1 MGGQSRK
8 LRDDAFA
15 YSISRDGSWVAF
27 ATNPG
32 RLGSREMWLMRP
44 DGVQARRLYE
54 AGENS
59 GYIGAE
65 WSPDGQR
72 LGYVRAHQAGNAI
85 ESRDLKGGPATI
97 ALPSGVWDWSW
108 SPDGRLIYSLGEPGP
123 AGDSCNF
130 WGLRID
136 TRTGKPLEEPKRLTN
151 WAGFCMDSPSATAE
165 GKRLAF
171 RKWSW
176 QGSVYVADLEAN
188 GSRVITPRRLTLSE
202 GRNYPGAWTADSKDV
217 IFGSHVDGQWGI
229 FKQPLDEETSE
240 PITTREDGDVAGGR
254 VSPDGAWVLYIALP
268 RDGSSPSIL
277 RQLMRVP
284 MRGGPPQFVLTAPL
298 YGGPSCAR
306 SPSTLCAIAE
316 RTPDL
321 KQLIFTA
328 FDPLR
333 GRGRELIRF
342 DTDATADLDR
352 YLLHYAWDLSPDGTR
367 IAILKYSDGRIHVLP
382 LSSKAPQ
389 EVVVKGWNSLQ
400 SVNWAAD
407 GNGFFVSS
415 ATKVGSALLRVDLQ
429 GNAHVLWEQ
438 KGNIAPWNG
447 PYAQWLG
454 GPSAPWAV
462 SSPDGRHLAIYSWT
476 LSANMWMM
484 ENF

>member
-1 MGGQSRK
+1 
-8 LRDDAFA
+8 
-15 YSISRDGSWVAF
+15 
-27 ATNPG
+27 
-32 RLGSREMWLMRP
+32 
-44 DGVQARRLYE
+44 
-54 AGENS
+54 
-59 GYIGAE
+59 
-65 WSPDGQR
+65 
-72 LGYVRAHQAGNAI
+72 
-85 ESRDLKGGPATI
+85 
-97 ALPSGVWDWSW
+97 
-108 SPDGRLIYSLGEPGP
+108 
-123 AGDSCNF
+123 
-130 WGLRID
+130 
-136 TRTGKPLEEPKRLTN
+136 
-151 WAGFCMDSPSATAE
+151 
-165 GKRLAF
+165 
-171 RKWSW
+171 
-176 QGSVYVADLEAN
+176 
-188 GSRVITPRRLTLSE
+188 
-202 GRNYPGAWTADSKDV
+202 
-217 IFGSHVDGQWGI
+217 
-229 FKQPLDEETSE
+229 
-240 PITTREDGDVAGGR
+240 
-254 VSPDGAWVLYIALP
+254 
-268 RDGSSPSIL
+268 
-277 RQLMRVP
+277 
-284 MRGGPPQFVLTAPL
+284 
-298 YGGPSCAR
+298 
-306 SPSTLCAIAE
+306 LCAIAE

-462 SSPDGRHLAIYSWT
+462 PSPDGRHLAIYSWT

>member
-1 MGGQSRK
+1 M
-8 LRDDAFA
+8 
-15 YSISRDGSWVAF
+15 
-27 ATNPG
+27 
-32 RLGSREMWLMRP
+32 
-44 DGVQARRLYE
+44 
-54 AGENS
+54 
-59 GYIGAE
+59 
-65 WSPDGQR
+65 
-72 LGYVRAHQAGNAI
+72 
-85 ESRDLKGGPATI
+85 
-97 ALPSGVWDWSW
+97 
-108 SPDGRLIYSLGEPGP
+108 
-123 AGDSCNF
+123 
-130 WGLRID
+130 
-136 TRTGKPLEEPKRLTN
+136 
-151 WAGFCMDSPSATAE
+151 
-165 GKRLAF
+165 
-171 RKWSW
+171 
-176 QGSVYVADLEAN
+176 
-188 GSRVITPRRLTLSE
+188 
-202 GRNYPGAWTADSKDV
+202 
-217 IFGSHVDGQWGI
+217 
-229 FKQPLDEETSE
+229 
-240 PITTREDGDVAGGR
+240 
-254 VSPDGAWVLYIALP
+254 
-268 RDGSSPSIL
+268 
-277 RQLMRVP
+277 
-284 MRGGPPQFVLTAPL
+284 
-298 YGGPSCAR
+298 
-306 SPSTLCAIAE
+306 
-316 RTPDL
+316 
-321 KQLIFTA
+321 
-328 FDPLR
+328 R